1 MTSWLVEDDKKTM
14 CVCVEAASE
23 EEALAQV
30 EGGTKAT
37 DVAVVASKTEPAPA
51 PKEPEKPAV
60 EPEKE

>member
-37 DVAVVASKTEPAPA
+37 DVAVVSKTEPAPA

-60 EPEKE
+60 EPEHKE